1 MTSRFVFR
9 PAARADLQAA
19 REWYA
24 GRQPGLELE
33 LRDMV
38 DSTLAGIGMHP
49 ELYAEIDP
57 GIRRAV
63 LRKFPYA
70 IFYRIRVDFIEILAV
85 LHHRRDP
92 LVWRS
97 RGAV

>member
-1 MTSRFVFR
+1 MTPRFIFR
-9 PAARADLQAA
+9 PAARADLKAA
-19 REWYA
+19 RDWYA
-24 GRQPGLELE
+24 DQKPGLELE

-38 DSTLAGIGMHP
+38 DSTLARIGEEP
-49 ELYAEIDP
+49 ELYAEVDP

-70 IFYRIRVDFIEILAV
+70 VFYRTRSDVIEVLGI

-97 RGAV
+97 RAAV